1 MDFLTDRCNRCNR
14 WRIKNLSVC
23 KTLDPQIRPYK
34 GRMLSSGKR
43 KLGDKPMRAN
53 EAGQRARGA
62 TSSRPGWHLKLPGSV
77 GSDRGLLQL
86 NTKGGV
92 ELGDLC
98 MLSVQNRSQHHSPVS
113 GWHLTP
119 TEVGLNGHCFKALL
133 FLSSHRGSAR
143 AMCYPGARCT
153 NCHASETTKNREEV
167 VYSRWETI
175 SIWFGASTV

>member
-1 MDFLTDRCNRCNR
+1 MDFLTDRCNRYNR

-34 GRMLSSGKR
+34 GRMLSSGKC

-86 NTKGGV
+86 STKGGV

-98 MLSVQNRSQHHSPVS
+98 LLSVQNQSQHHSPVS

-119 TEVGLNGHCFKALL
+119 PEVSLNGHCFKALL

-143 AMCYPGARCT
+143 APCYPGA
-153 NCHASETTKNREEV
+153 AMLVKNREEV

-175 SIWFGASTV
+175 SIWFGVSTA